1 MDKKTRQGF
10 FNGVIATIG
19 GVMLAVNVQ
28 PRAFMSVKTHSSPR
42 SETSY
47 AVQENILRQI
57 GLLFLVFGL
66 LLTCWFIESI
76 FVKIAMVINAI
87 SSCPRVCTS
96 YY

>member
-1 MDKKTRQGF
+1 MI
-10 FNGVIATIG
+10 VTIG

-57 GLLFLVFGL
+57 GLLFLAFGL
-66 LLTCWFIESI
+66 LLPLLVYREYLRTVS
-76 FVKIAMVINAI
+76 NDD
-87 SSCPRVCTS
+87 
-96 YY
+96 

>member
-42 SETSY
+42 SETSCTVKEY
-47 AVQENILRQI
+47 ILQ
-57 GLLFLVFGL
+57 
-66 LLTCWFIESI
+66 
-76 FVKIAMVINAI
+76 
-87 SSCPRVCTS
+87 
-96 YY
+96 